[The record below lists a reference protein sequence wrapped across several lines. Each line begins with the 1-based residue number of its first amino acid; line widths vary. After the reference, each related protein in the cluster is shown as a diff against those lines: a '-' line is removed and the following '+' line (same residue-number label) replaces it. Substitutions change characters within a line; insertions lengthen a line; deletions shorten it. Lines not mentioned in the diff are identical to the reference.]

1 MNIELINLVVRS
13 PENIRGVGVQY
24 SRILPLKGQPGVM
37 LVTYEENIVPGQ
49 LTGFWILRSDD
60 DGRTW
65 KRIAHVR
72 EEVSGLSSIW
82 NPTLFQLFQTLGDLP
97 AGTVLLFGT
106 SIDHDNSIIQ
116 LYASEDGGYT

>member
-1 MNIELINLVVRS
+1 
-13 PENIRGVGVQY
+13 
-24 SRILPLKGQPGVM
+24 M